1 MKLVSDPTHRAGTG
15 WLQQRLMG
23 GIVCIYKHFWGVRA
37 FCFALFLVEPVFCSA
52 FFALL
57 FPKESFTFP
66 NIGTFAASTC
76 TYQFHVSYKA
86 EGLHCFLYF
95 FTNNGYLSLSYH
107 SCLYNH
113 SMGNYQYLLSGSLS
127 CDSFILFTDDRARRR
142 GRGRRRP
149 SGPASGQDP
158 QPVVWPGWP
167 GQLPVR
173 LRARQRTEGEMI
185 FYVTTRN
192 CLTHVTR
199 AM

>member
-1 MKLVSDPTHRAGTG
+1 MFLQSVRELWDPPTQLRTLAVPAKVSIDGVYKKERESGRGISLPTHSVRDHQTPLIPVMKLVSDPTRRRIG

-37 FCFALFLVEPVFCSA
+37 FCFTLFLVEPVFCSA

-95 FTNNGYLSLSYH
+95 FYEQWLPIFVIPLLSL
-107 SCLYNH
+107 
-113 SMGNYQYLLSGSLS
+113 
-127 CDSFILFTDDRARRR
+127 
-142 GRGRRRP
+142 
-149 SGPASGQDP
+149 
-158 QPVVWPGWP
+158 
-167 GQLPVR
+167 
-173 LRARQRTEGEMI
+173 
-185 FYVTTRN
+185 
-192 CLTHVTR
+192 
-199 AM
+199 